1 MLCERGQCVCEGSGY
16 RIGCGGG
23 NLIEV
28 VGIYRQDAQASSQR
42 GGRID
47 MKVGKQR
54 VDAGLTERAE
64 SSVGDGIVTATVDDV
79 GRSIREACHCF
90 ACAVDWQN
98 GSHIVS
104 HHRNGGPEEL
114 GTDYRL
120 SENHE
125 GLHSG
130 CYISVSILPAANALA
145 ISGGYYDSYHQP
157 KTVFKE
163 SLPLRE
169 VTAQGLG
176 GLLMEMYG
184 RLAGCAL
191 AEAKQI

>member
-1 MLCERGQCVCEGSGY
+1 
-16 RIGCGGG
+16 
-23 NLIEV
+23 
-28 VGIYRQDAQASSQR
+28 
-42 GGRID
+42 
-47 MKVGKQR
+47 MKVRKQR

-64 SSVGDGIVTATVDDV
+64 SSVGDGIVTATVDEV

-98 GSHIVS
+98 GSHIAS

-130 CYISVSILPAANALA
+130 KYISVSVLRAANALA
-145 ISGGYYDSYHQP
+145 IRGGYYDSYRQP
-157 KTVFKE
+157 KTVHQE
-163 SLPLRE
+163 SIPLRE
-169 VTAQGLG
+169 VTARSLG
-176 GLLMEMYG
+176 SLLMEMHDKLS
-184 RLAGCAL
+184 RCAR
-191 AEAKQI
+191 AEAV